1 MEGRVEDIIEDIL
14 SQLAEGN
21 EEEDEVDYS
30 SYYDDLY
37 ERAQSPFNL
46 NTATREQLESL
57 FFLSDIQ
64 VENLLYYLYMYGDM
78 QTVYE
83 LRLVEGMDE
92 ESIRRLLPFVVV
104 EPGERKP
111 DKLYAREVWR
121 YGRHELYARFG
132 GNVERADGYRVA
144 EGEERAYEGSP
155 LHHQLK
161 YRFHY
166 KDRIWAGLTMEKD
179 AGEPFLINKKG
190 YDFYSAYAQVSG
202 MGVLHNLVLGDYRAA
217 FGEGLVVRTGF
228 SLGKSA
234 EVLNTN
240 RPPSGL
246 RRSGSADEYN
256 FFRGAGATVRLGDF
270 DLILCNPPYIPRRVV
285 EEELDLS
292 VRGYEPHMALD
303 GGEDGLD
310 FYRAIT
316 LHWKWALRSGGKLAF
331 EIGYDQ
337 SQAVEQLMRERG
349 FVQVRSFR
357 DPGGHWRVVE
367 GILEPIQPEEPAGKE
382 E

>member
-1 MEGRVEDIIEDIL
+1 MPGEAQREGRDVVQTYNEIYLDIRRTLKESGVE
-14 SQLAEGN
+14 QA
-21 EEEDEVDYS
+21 
-30 SYYDDLY
+30 
-37 ERAQSPFNL
+37 
-46 NTATREQLESL
+46 QLEAVELMCAALGKRREEVLRDLSL
-57 FFLSDIQ
+57 YAGEHMTQQ
-64 VENLLYYLYMYGDM
+64 VYGLL
-78 QTVYE
+78 Q
-83 LRLVEGMDE
+83 
-92 ESIRRLLPFVVV
+92 RRL
-104 EPGERKP
+104 
-111 DKLYAREVWR
+111 
-121 YGRHELYARFG
+121 
-132 GNVERADGYRVA
+132 
-144 EGEERAYEGSP
+144 
-155 LHHQLK
+155 
-161 YRFHY
+161 
-166 KDRIWAGLTMEKD
+166 
-179 AGEPFLINKKG
+179 AGEPIAYIVGEWEFYGLTLTVNPDVLIPRPDTELLVERG
-190 YDFYSAYAQVSG
+190 ILAVRDLPQARVLDLCTGSGCVGLALAYNCPQAQV
-202 MGVLHNLVLGDYRAA
+202 VLADWSKKALEVARQNLLRCQLTDQVA
-217 FGEGLVVRTGF
+217 LVQANALEDPAR
-228 SLGKSA
+228 
-234 EVLNTN
+234 E
-240 RPPSGL
+240 
-246 RRSGSADEYN
+246 
-256 FFRGAGATVRLGDF
+256 LGDF

>member
-1 MEGRVEDIIEDIL
+1 MPGEAQREGRDVVQTYNEIYLDIRRTLRESGVE
-14 SQLAEGN
+14 QA
-21 EEEDEVDYS
+21 
-30 SYYDDLY
+30 
-37 ERAQSPFNL
+37 
-46 NTATREQLESL
+46 QLEAVELMCAALGKRREEVLRDLSL
-57 FFLSDIQ
+57 YAGEHMTQQ
-64 VENLLYYLYMYGDM
+64 VYGLL
-78 QTVYE
+78 Q
-83 LRLVEGMDE
+83 
-92 ESIRRLLPFVVV
+92 RRL
-104 EPGERKP
+104 
-111 DKLYAREVWR
+111 
-121 YGRHELYARFG
+121 
-132 GNVERADGYRVA
+132 
-144 EGEERAYEGSP
+144 
-155 LHHQLK
+155 
-161 YRFHY
+161 
-166 KDRIWAGLTMEKD
+166 
-179 AGEPFLINKKG
+179 AGEPIAYIVGEWEFYGLTLTVNPDVLIPRPDTELLVERG
-190 YDFYSAYAQVSG
+190 ILAVRDLPQARVLDLCTGSGCVGLALAYNCPQAQV
-202 MGVLHNLVLGDYRAA
+202 VLADWSKKALEVARQNLLRCQLTDQVA
-217 FGEGLVVRTGF
+217 LVQANALEDPAR
-228 SLGKSA
+228 
-234 EVLNTN
+234 E
-240 RPPSGL
+240 
-246 RRSGSADEYN
+246 
-256 FFRGAGATVRLGDF
+256 LGDF